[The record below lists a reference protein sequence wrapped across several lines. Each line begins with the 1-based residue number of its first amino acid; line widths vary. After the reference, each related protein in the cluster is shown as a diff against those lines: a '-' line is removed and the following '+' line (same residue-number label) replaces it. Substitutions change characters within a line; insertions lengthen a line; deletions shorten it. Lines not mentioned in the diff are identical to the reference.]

1 MKFENQRQPIL
12 IFFFFASILFMVI
25 SCPLVI
31 NGANQSIDLPKGQT
45 LYTQF
50 SLFYEVDT
58 HITTNYRKGFLV
70 PVNTKVKLVT
80 VTKKTIVVTLPSDQ
94 NLTIQNVEGFSG
106 ENIKGIFARTLSKNP
121 VDLSQF
127 TPETQKAIKEGQVK
141 PGMSKAAV
149 IVALGYPPKH
159 KTPTLELNQWRY
171 WQNRFGTFVVHFEN
185 DQVVRIQN

>member
-106 ENIKGIFARTLSKNP
+106 ENIKGIFARTFSKNP